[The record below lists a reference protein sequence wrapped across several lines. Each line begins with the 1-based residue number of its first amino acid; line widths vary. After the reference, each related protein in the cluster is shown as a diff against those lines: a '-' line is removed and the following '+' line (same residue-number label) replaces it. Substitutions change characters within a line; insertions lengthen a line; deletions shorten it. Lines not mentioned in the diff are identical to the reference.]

1 MKGVVQMLAVNDTL
15 DYLTAE
21 IYEQMK
27 KKRNIWARTIDF
39 PPVKSVLSGKSNVT
53 ASGYKI
59 IQ

>member
-27 KKRNIWARTIDF
+27 KKGTY
-39 PPVKSVLSGKSNVT
+39 GH
-53 ASGYKI
+53 G
-59 IQ
+59 Q

>member
-27 KKRNIWARTIDF
+27 KHMGTEKRF
-39 PPVKSVLSGKSNVT
+39 PSCQISPFRKEQRDS
-53 ASGYKI
+53 
-59 IQ
+59 

>member
-1 MKGVVQMLAVNDTL
+1 MLAVNDTL